1 MIAVAGGKGGCGKTT
16 TTLGLAR
23 TLPGPIRAVEGDWD
37 MPNLHALAGAPRD
50 PTHTPGETQRTPGD
64 LPHTPRQS
72 QPAPGEPSTRSST
85 IGHRLD
91 DNVQVVPPPIDP
103 GDADASRHLERCR
116 ESSSESVAATLV
128 DCPSGAGP
136 DAAVPLSVADRTL
149 LVTTLS
155 PPALRD
161 TATTAAMARRLDADP
176 IGVVV
181 TRAETVPE
189 DVSALL
195 STPVL
200 GAVPAVRPPVV
211 SDSRVRAA
219 YREIADELR
228 WSIGDDTSPRSIGN
242 RSEDVVPTTER
253 TPSADPRA
261 DRTAP
266 DPRGDRAAPGP
277 RDDRTTSGRRT
288 TDVDPSNWAY
298 PR

>member
-23 TLPGPIRAVEGDWD
+23 TLPGTIRAVEGDWD
-37 MPNLHALAGAPRD
+37 MPNLHALAGIPRD
-50 PTHTPGETQRTPGD
+50 PQHTPGETRRTP
-64 LPHTPRQS
+64 RES
-72 QPAPGEPSTRSST
+72 QPAPGEPSTRDAT
-85 IGHRLD
+85 IGHRSD
-91 DNVQVVPPPIDP
+91 GTVRVIPPPIDL
-103 GDADASRHLERCR
+103 GDADVAYHLDRCR
-116 ESSSESVAATLV
+116 ESSSESVVATLV

-161 TATTAAMARRLDADP
+161 TAKTAAMARELDADP
-176 IGVVV
+176 IGAVVM
-181 TRAETVPE
+181 RAEAVPE
-189 DVSALL
+189 DVSTFL

-211 SDSRVRAA
+211 SDARVRAA

-228 WSIGDDTSPRSIGN
+228 QSIGDDTSPRSIGN
-242 RSEDVVPTTER
+242 RSEDVVPPTER
-253 TPSADPRA
+253 TPSTDPRD
-261 DRTAP
+261 DRMTP
-266 DPRGDRAAPGP
+266 GPRGDRAAPGP